1 MKSLFPAVFVA
12 LTALSVS
19 AADISMAVP
28 GAKDV
33 AGRSVLTFIAKDP
46 PGQRC
51 NGNLQVAAE
60 IANVYRVPIQLLP
73 SSMAPGLPA
82 PAVFFGMQ
90 LIVADGKDFNG
101 AASYQIIADV
111 LDMDGVPKQQN
122 SGLLFNDN
130 VRKNFDAL
138 KATIKAGGK

>member
-1 MKSLFPAVFVA
+1 MKLLISVVSGVLIAF
-12 LTALSVS
+12 SVS

-28 GAKDV
+28 GAKD
-33 AGRSVLTFIAKDP
+33 ATGRSVLTFIAKDP

-60 IANVYRVPIQLLP
+60 VANTYRVPIQLLP
-73 SSMAPGLPA
+73 ASLAPGLPA
-82 PAVFFGMQ
+82 PAVFYGTQ

-101 AASYQIIADV
+101 AASFQIIADV
-111 LDMDGVPKQQN
+111 LDMESVPKQGK
-122 SGLLFNDN
+122 SGLLLNDT
-130 VRKNFDAL
+130 VRKDFDAL